1 MRGYPII
8 FGEGVDP
15 DAYQYFLRAGI
26 ASGTQTPSSYDNA
39 ASFNGTNQFLSVAD
53 NASINLSG
61 TSFTICAWVNPIST
75 GSGLK
80 TIVAKWGS
88 YALSVGEF
96 NSVFFDFVD
105 GSGTQRLQNLYAY
118 GATANRWNFLCVS
131 VDAGAISFSV
141 NGINIASQGGVV
153 QGPTTFSGALVNTT
167 NPLTIN
173 GFSSVGAPYA
183 GAIGPCAIWKRALS
197 PSEVSQLWNS
207 GAGRTYASLDTGL
220 RTNLVSWWALNQNSV
235 TADSHGTNTLTNNGT
250 PLVTA
255 PNIGPIVTT
264 TQNSRQLIN
273 NFVKGIKSLG
283 LWNSM
288 VCWPLRSSQNA
299 STTQTAFSLGGG
311 GTFNAALIGNP
322 AWTSTGIAG
331 AGWPAAGGQYV
342 STTYAMPASPV
353 SYYAAIMPTPTS
365 IGTNT
370 IYYST
375 SGINVSGRQFVLQS
389 SGVQNIDWMYGY
401 NGNWPPSS
409 QSFGITRAPSNYNVY
424 ESSKFASWRIQ
435 DSSTV
440 FVSLN
445 NSQTSGAITGWDSS
459 SPAGV
464 LNIVAMS
471 RAPVAFSCIFN
482 TFVSNS
488 LDSQISALYKQTLG
502 LGLLLP

>member
-1 MRGYPII
+1 MPQLGLGTEIGRVSGGAY
-8 FGEGVDP
+8 DS
-15 DAYQYFLRAGI
+15 DALAYFARAGI

-39 ASFNGTNQFLSVAD
+39 ASFNGTNQFLSRASNSTLQLGGTD
-53 NASINLSG
+53 FTISFWANASTNGYIIGGDRASMGNGYAVRWNASG
-61 TSFTICAWVNPIST
+61 F
-75 GSGLK
+75 
-80 TIVAKWGS
+80 
-88 YALSVGEF
+88 EF
-96 NSVFFDFVD
+96 LYSD
-105 GSGTQRLQNLYAY
+105 GA
-118 GATANRWNFLCVS
+118 WNFLTNMPAAANTWNFVTYTLTGS
-131 VDAGAISFSV
+131 TMRRYLNGSLVGTETLTVPIQTLNGSTFYLATDNSTQSF
-141 NGINIASQGGVV
+141 GG
-153 QGPTTFSGALVNTT
+153 SLANT
-167 NPLTIN
+167 
-173 GFSSVGAPYA
+173 
-183 GAIGPCAIWKRALS
+183 AIWKRALTA
-197 PSEVSQLWNS
+197 SEVTQLFNN
-207 GAGRTYASLDTGL
+207 GAGRTYESLDSGL
-220 RTNLVSWWALNQNSV
+220 RNNLISWWALNQTSV
-235 TADSHGTNTLTNNGT
+235 IADSHGTNTLTNNGT

-255 PNIGPIVTT
+255 TTLGPIITGYSD
-264 TQNSRQLIN
+264 SRRLISD
-273 NFVKGIKSLG
+273 FVRGIKGLG

-288 VCWPLRSSQNA
+288 VCWPLRASQNA